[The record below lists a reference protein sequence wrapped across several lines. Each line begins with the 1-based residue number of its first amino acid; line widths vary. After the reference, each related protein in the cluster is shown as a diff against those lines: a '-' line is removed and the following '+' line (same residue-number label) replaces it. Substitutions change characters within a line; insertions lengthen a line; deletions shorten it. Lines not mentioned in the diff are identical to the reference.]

1 MTGAGGRSVL
11 PVGLMAVGSRGSSQR
26 GAPAG
31 SSESGPRGV
40 RVMCFQFRGMCGKE
54 DSGGVWSRPREGAV
68 RRLQVV

>member
-11 PVGLMAVGSRGSSQR
+11 PVGLMAVGSRGSGQR
-26 GAPAG
+26 GARAG

-54 DSGGVWSRPREGAV
+54 DRSGVGRGLVPAQGGGG
-68 RRLQVV
+68 